1 MTSSTSLTPHAALD
15 RIDGGDAIS
24 IATAT
29 ALVGARGDDLERL
42 LAHAT
47 RLRDEGLE
55 RAGRPGVITYSKK
68 VFLPITRLCQDRC
81 HYCIFVDTPGGLAK
95 HGITTF
101 MEPEEILQI
110 AQTGAGMGCKEALF
124 TLGDRPENRWPAARQ
139 WLTEHGYSS
148 TLDYVHAMATM
159 VLEQTGLIP
168 HLNPGVMSW
177 NEMQRLRPVAGSMG
191 MMLETTATRLW
202 SQPGGAHFGS
212 PDKDPALRL
221 RVIEDA
227 GRSRIPFTSGVL
239 LGIGEDHGE
248 RADALFALRALHGRF
263 GHLQETI
270 VQNFR
275 AKPRTAMQNDPD
287 LGLDEY
293 IAAVATARLVMG
305 PDATV
310 QAPPNLTDLDELGL
324 LLRAGINDWGG
335 ISPLTADHVNPERPW
350 PDIDLL
356 AGLTAQGGYTLRE
369 RLTAYPQYLAG
380 AERWLDP
387 NVVPALHA
395 LMEPDTLLA
404 DESARVRP
412 LAAAA
417 VAPAATDEASAT
429 ISRPSGRPDAVTAD
443 TGTASTPPPSQRV
456 GTGSPDDAR
465 TPARGWSPSGARSTE
480 SELSEALATAA
491 GPGGADSIS
500 DRQAAA
506 LLGARGTALAE
517 LGAIADAARAASGN
531 TAVSYVVNRNIDTA
545 RLTADP
551 SDDPAAPAL
560 TLDMVE
566 QLAAEAAELGATEIC
581 LQGMPGAHLPG
592 SIYLDVVREA
602 RRAAPEIS
610 IHGFRPTE
618 LQDGAR
624 RTGRSLPK
632 FLDDLREAGLTSV
645 PGTAAFVLDDGVRAA
660 FSGGQLPPVAEWI
673 ATVEAAHRA
682 GLHSTSTL
690 VYGHLETPEQIVA
703 HLRLL
708 AAVQERTGGFS
719 EFIPMPFVPGDAPAV
734 AARLATSGKTAA
746 NAHPHGPSPEQ
757 SLAVIAV
764 ARLLLA
770 GRIDHVQVA
779 WTKLGLGTAA
789 QALRGGADDI
799 GGVLLDGALWPEAG
813 PEARLT
819 LADADVESLARASGR
834 PARQRDTAYAPL
846 LSAPAWR

>member
-1 MTSSTSLTPHAALD
+1 MTSSTSLTPRAALD
-15 RIDGGDAIS
+15 RIDDGDAIS

-101 MEPEEILQI
+101 MEPEEILSI

-369 RLTAYPQYLAG
+369 RLTAYPQYLAD
-380 AERWLDP
+380 ADRWLDP

-412 LAAAA
+412 LAAATGTT
-417 VAPAATDEASAT
+417 APAAATATTAPAAAASAVSQPT
-429 ISRPSGRPDAVTAD
+429 GRT
-443 TGTASTPPPSQRV
+443 
-456 GTGSPDDAR
+456 DAR
-465 TPARGWSPSGARSTE
+465 TSDPELRS
-480 SELSEALATAA
+480 ALAAA
-491 GPGGADSIS
+491 ASGSADAIT
-500 DRQAAA
+500 DRQAIA
-506 LLGARGTALAE
+506 LLGARGEALSELAALA
-517 LGAIADAARAASGN
+517 DSVRAATGN
-531 TAVSYVVNRNIDTA
+531 TAVSFVVNRNIDTA

-592 SIYLDVVREA
+592 SIYLDVVRAA

-624 RTGRSLPK
+624 RTGRSLPQ
-632 FLDDLREAGLTSV
+632 FLHDLREAGLTSV

-660 FSGGQLPPVAEWI
+660 FSGGALLPVAEWI

-690 VYGHLETPEQIVA
+690 VYGHVETPAQIVA
-703 HLRLL
+703 HLRTL

-719 EFIPMPFVPGDAPAV
+719 EFIPMPFVPGDAPETT
-734 AARLATSGKTAA
+734 ARLAAAAAADTS
-746 NAHPHGPSPEQ
+746 HPHPAGPSPEQ

-779 WTKLGLGTAA
+779 WTKLGLSTAG

-799 GGVLLDGALWPEAG
+799 GGVLLDGVLWPEAG

-819 LADADVESLARASGR
+819 LTDADVESLARASGR